1 MSSKVSLSDAINKK
15 IKFESEKPFSIN
27 ASIMKALAIIIFFG
41 LLFYGS
47 YIYSSYERLKRI
59 WPMRKCSPDMVYLAP
74 FFKPKSDPRTI
85 IEYTYDN
92 FKNCT
97 FDILKTVVVRA
108 FAPINFIFRLL
119 TEFYNQIIIALLQL
133 RNLSFSVSAALRKVL
148 NKIMNKIKA
157 IIVPFQKI
165 ILVLKDSMNKTAAFL
180 DIGVKFVQGVFMT
193 VKSALGAFYYGYLDL
208 IIIMSWNILTI
219 PYAMYLLG
227 FLWIIEVVKRI
238 FGIANYGKAF
248 NIKFCFDKN
257 VIIQTKKG
265 PVKISEIKIGDT
277 LHDNS
282 VVTSHFTLSSQN
294 QEMYSINKIIVSGNH
309 KVFYNKEW
317 IEVSS
322 HPFAKKLNTYTE
334 PFIYCINTT
343 NKRINI
349 GGIIFSDW
357 DDIDDHDIVELNEKC
372 FHMFKDYINEEN
384 IHSYLDGGFVK
395 DTMIEVEDGNSIS
408 IQNIEVDDVLYN
420 GEIVTGIVEI
430 DATNL
435 DIYEYNIDNKK
446 LFGGPNLQIVNNDIN
461 IIGTTELSKKLTKR
475 KEKKLYHILTNKY
488 SFNMNGILFLDYNGG
503 IETLLQEDRLNLL
516 ENLNLLQVN

>member
-27 ASIMKALAIIIFFG
+27 ASIMKALVIIIFFG
-41 LLFYGS
+41 LIFYGM

-59 WPMRKCSPDMVYLAP
+59 WPMKKCSPDMVYLAP
-74 FFKPKSDPRTI
+74 FFKPKSDPRSVI
-85 IEYTYDN
+85 DYTYEN
-92 FKNCT
+92 FKDCT
-97 FDILKTVVVRA
+97 FDVLKTVINRT

-119 TEFYNQIIIALLQL
+119 TDFYNQIINALIQL
-133 RNLSFSVSAALRKVL
+133 KKLSFSVSAALRKVL
-148 NKIMNKIKA
+148 DKIMNKIKA

-180 DIGVKFVQGVFMT
+180 DIGAKFVQGVILTM
-193 VKSALGAFYYGYLDL
+193 KSAMGAFYVGYIDL
-208 IIIMSWNILTI
+208 IVILSRFILTF
-219 PYAMYLLG
+219 PYALSLLPY
-227 FLWIIEVVKRI
+227 LWIVETLKQI
-238 FGIANYGKAF
+238 FKLANYTVPLP
-248 NIKFCFDKN
+248 KFCFDKN

-282 VVTSHFTLSSQN
+282 VVTSRFTLSSQN

-357 DDIDDHDIVELNEKC
+357 DDIDDDDIVELNEKC
-372 FHMFKDYINEEN
+372 FDMFKNYINEEN

-395 DTMIEVEDGNSIS
+395 DTKIEVEDGNSVS

-430 DATNL
+430 DAINL
-435 DIYEYNIDNKK
+435 DIYEYIIDNKK

-461 IIGTTELSKKLTKR
+461 IIGNTALSKKLTKR

-488 SFNMNGILFLDYNGG
+488 SFNMNGIVFLDYNGG
-503 IETLLQEDRLNLL
+503 IETLLDEDRLNLL

>member
-15 IKFESEKPFSIN
+15 IKFESEKSFSIN
-27 ASIMKALAIIIFFG
+27 ASIMKALVIIIFFG
-41 LLFYGS
+41 LIFYGM

-59 WPMRKCSPDMVYLAP
+59 WPMKKCSPDMVYLAP
-74 FFKPKSDPRTI
+74 LFKPKSDPRSVI
-85 IEYTYDN
+85 DYTYEN
-92 FKNCT
+92 FKDCT
-97 FDILKTVVVRA
+97 HGVLKTVVVRA

-119 TEFYNQIIIALLQL
+119 TDFYNQIITALIQL
-133 RNLSFSVSAALRKVL
+133 KNLSFSVSAALRKVL
-148 NKIMNKIKA
+148 DKIMNKIKA

-180 DIGVKFVQGVFMT
+180 DIGAKFIQGMILT
-193 VKSALGAFYYGYLDL
+193 MISAMGAYYNGYYDL
-208 IIIMSWNILTI
+208 IIAFSVTPLTWAIGIPLLPTIWIFEALKNIFKLSGYRAAW
-219 PYAMYLLG
+219 PS
-227 FLWIIEVVKRI
+227 
-238 FGIANYGKAF
+238 
-248 NIKFCFDKN
+248 FCFDKN

-265 PVKISEIKIGDT
+265 AVKISEIKIGDT

-282 VVTSHFTLSSQN
+282 VVTSRFTLSSQN

-322 HPFAKKLNTYTE
+322 HPFAKKLNTYKE

-357 DDIDDHDIVELNEKC
+357 DDIDDDDIIELNEKC
-372 FHMFKDYINEEN
+372 FDMFKDYINEEN

-395 DTMIEVEDGNSIS
+395 DTKIEVEDGNSVS

-435 DIYEYNIDNKK
+435 DIYQYTIVNKK

-461 IIGTTELSKKLTKR
+461 IIGNTELSKKLTKR

-488 SFNMNGILFLDYNGG
+488 SFNMNGIVFLDYNGG
-503 IETLLQEDRLNLL
+503 IETLLDEDRLNLL